1 MTESTKSNIRSLI
14 FNKLENLQRGP
25 KTIKKFFPFTMEDL
39 ADDYEGCIEAIE
51 NFIESHKD
59 KILDFEFESWV
70 DEVTMTPVLMMKM
83 YLVPSI
89 ALHLTNIS
97 FLNNLLPS
105 SVESEIIR
113 EEITNIIAEYQ
124 GKFNDAQTRSHLA
137 NKLKFKLMADDILD
151 KTSDE
156 DIDNQKFTFV
166 VVKNG
171 KELELNEYLNQI
183 AAQKRFE

>member
-1 MTESTKSNIRSLI
+1 
-14 FNKLENLQRGP
+14 
-25 KTIKKFFPFTMEDL
+25 
-39 ADDYEGCIEAIE
+39 
-51 NFIESHKD
+51 
-59 KILDFEFESWV
+59 
-70 DEVTMTPVLMMKM
+70 
-83 YLVPSI
+83 
-89 ALHLTNIS
+89 
-97 FLNNLLPS
+97 
-105 SVESEIIR
+105 VESEIIR